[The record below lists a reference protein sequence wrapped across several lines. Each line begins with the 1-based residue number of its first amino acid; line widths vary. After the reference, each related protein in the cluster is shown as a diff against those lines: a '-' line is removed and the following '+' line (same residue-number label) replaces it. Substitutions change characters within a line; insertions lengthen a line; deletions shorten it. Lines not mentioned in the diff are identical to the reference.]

1 MYEKN
6 LDRYRATSTLGL
18 SPLEVMARL
27 MESASLCMNNV
38 ARAIENNDVKKRSD
52 ESEKALMLLAGL
64 MDYLNGETPEQKKM
78 VETLK
83 IYYRSMMDLITNLN
97 IRPEKELAETLSQ
110 SFGDFAEAWRNA
122 PHTMEV
128 QKRDQPSFYAQG

>member
-18 SPLEVMARL
+18 SPFEVMARI

-38 ARAIENNDVKKRSD
+38 ARAIENNDVKKRSV

-64 MDYLNGETPEQKKM
+64 MDYLNDETPEQKKM

-83 IYYRSMMDLITNLN
+83 IYYRSMMDLVTNLN

-110 SFGDFAEAWRNA
+110 SFSDFAEAWRNA
-122 PHTMEV
+122 SHTMKA
-128 QKRDQPSFYAQG
+128 QKQDQPSFYAQG